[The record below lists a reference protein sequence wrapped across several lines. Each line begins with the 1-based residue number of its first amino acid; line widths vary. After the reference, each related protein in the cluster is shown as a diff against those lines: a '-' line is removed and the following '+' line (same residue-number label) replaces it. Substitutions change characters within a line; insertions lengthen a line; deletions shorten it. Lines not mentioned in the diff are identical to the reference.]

1 MKSINKIITAVIGIM
16 LMSAVSG
23 YAYSDSTFSELKI
36 NSADGFYTVL
46 TDTEG
51 DIHTY
56 NGIISA
62 KDIESSDEVEKIES
76 YTVYSGDEKIID
88 TKLNDIVSRNTVD
101 LFNEEGKIITN
112 GYYSV
117 KFEIDDNNEVFLTG
131 LSDSNIDMVQDKL
144 IKSKLNG
151 EGLELESFDFIDA
164 EKTNLPNDGDDELCW
179 AASTSNILHYT
190 GWGKK
195 VGFDSTDDIFDDF
208 RDNFTDVG
216 GNTYYGIEWFFNGM
230 YRVQGVDG
238 WAQAKNYGSNG
249 KYLKQYSANDV
260 FEYIDFSN
268 NHKNFNNAATA
279 LENGCGLS
287 LNLGWLDNDDNR
299 TGGHAISL
307 WGYVCDKNLENDN
320 SEYYKAIIVSDSDS
334 DEQADENRRL
344 APNKLNVLNIKPYQ
358 TESLDS
364 WKLCN
369 YSDGLIENVIALKPY
384 NDNIEYETDESAT
397 LDKFADYD
405 FTVSDINMSN
415 DELDSNA
422 NINKFSTNDN
432 IYINPIF
439 SNPSLKSF
447 DGTLDYSITLTD
459 KADNSEKG
467 SWSGTYSGK
476 IKSFETSDILNAEK
490 IKIEKLPVGEYT
502 VAVTVNSDKTVG
514 EAYYYN
520 NTKTSDFSVVDK
532 SYDVSDVVMN
542 VNIDEFEYGIAS
554 ATFTYDGLDTA
565 TIPSDASYHLME
577 SYYSDGKWNMWD
589 SAYVADEQG
598 LLTPPKECNV
608 YTNGEKVK
616 YRLVIESKDTP
627 YINIYSDE
635 YELKYTK
642 IGIVADETNTGNYTR
657 LERGATTLADGEKI
671 AFKIKNIST
680 YANETPICAVKV
692 CLMQEGTE
700 IEMFNK
706 ENISL
711 AYGESTDTI
720 SIDSWTNEDLSGKYE
735 IIAVAESD
743 YGSDEINLGTI
754 EVKEKPL
761 FVVTTSSDTED
772 EYDGIISLR
781 EAVKYIKEFGN
792 SEDEITFD
800 DDIDTVYLNSP
811 IIIDSDVKIKG
822 KYSESNSEPLIIQ
835 GSQKAQLF
843 NVTQNGSLDCE
854 IVSFY
859 SGLSK
864 IYGGAIENKGGN
876 VSLQNCLVLSNKS
889 GSAGGGI
896 YSDGGNVKLLN
907 CVFSENTSG
916 YGGAVYVAGGARL
929 DMLNCTLFENSS
941 NSGAFY
947 NNGGQANIIY
957 STFNNNTATSSGG
970 GAVTDNGKTN
980 LIGSIASNNG
990 ETDIDGKVNV
1000 YGSFVTSVSDGVN
1013 IDDLTIKGS
1022 AYKIFVCS
1030 PQNQTNWY
1038 YDKTSYKTELSP
1050 FINEG
1055 VYVKN
1060 SDGKIAYS
1068 SDGTKW
1074 NVTDISSA
1082 FTDDDYKKDTL
1093 GNTHERLF
1101 GSVNETYEDGRL
1113 VSVEDDR
1120 AYVYVPKAQNAVFI
1134 EKDMTRDG
1142 VLNGVHMYEISL
1154 DVGTNVINLDEND
1167 SDSDLKDYMVWNN
1180 LENMCSIIVNR

>member
-514 EAYYYN
+514 EAYY
-520 NTKTSDFSVVDK
+520 
-532 SYDVSDVVMN
+532 
-542 VNIDEFEYGIAS
+542 
-554 ATFTYDGLDTA
+554 
-565 TIPSDASYHLME
+565 
-577 SYYSDGKWNMWD
+577 
-589 SAYVADEQG
+589 
-598 LLTPPKECNV
+598 
-608 YTNGEKVK
+608 
-616 YRLVIESKDTP
+616 
-627 YINIYSDE
+627 
-635 YELKYTK
+635 
-642 IGIVADETNTGNYTR
+642 
-657 LERGATTLADGEKI
+657 
-671 AFKIKNIST
+671 
-680 YANETPICAVKV
+680 
-692 CLMQEGTE
+692 
-700 IEMFNK
+700 
-706 ENISL
+706 
-711 AYGESTDTI
+711 
-720 SIDSWTNEDLSGKYE
+720 
-735 IIAVAESD
+735 
-743 YGSDEINLGTI
+743 
-754 EVKEKPL
+754 
-761 FVVTTSSDTED
+761 
-772 EYDGIISLR
+772 
-781 EAVKYIKEFGN
+781 IKEFGN